1 MLPAI
6 LRNCKPHKAEI
17 QRWYIERQQYDF
29 VIDDGTNMI
38 ELTEEIDIQS
48 MLQPGT
54 RIIMRVITEEE
65 VDSMLTATYKCRCG
79 KLNTVHGNSEDLVV
93 ALRNGCIITW

>member
-1 MLPAI
+1 MLPVI
-6 LRNCKPHKAEI
+6 LGTCRPDKAKI

-38 ELTEEIDIQS
+38 KLTEEIDIWS
-48 MLQPGT
+48 RLQPGT
-54 RIIMRVITEEE
+54 RIIMRVITEEKA
-65 VDSMLTATYKCRCG
+65 DSMLTATYKCRCG
-79 KLNTVHGNSEDLVV
+79 TLNIVHCNSEHLVV